1 MDNGHGGGKYGKWE
15 VSLRVP
21 DPMGP
26 GLLEQPGREEG
37 GAEGL
42 PAALWGA
49 ESGAGWR
56 PGTGGGGVTTLA
68 GTRQRD
74 VGEFF
79 CLIRFFGFLCMK
91 GADWP

>member
-21 DPMGP
+21 DPMEP
-26 GLLEQPGREEG
+26 GLLEQPVREEG

-49 ESGAGWR
+49 ESGAGCR
-56 PGTGGGGVTTLA
+56 RLPYST
-68 GTRQRD
+68 D
-74 VGEFF
+74 SYFHI
-79 CLIRFFGFLCMK
+79 LIFVFVS
-91 GADWP
+91 

>member
-21 DPMGP
+21 DPMEP
-26 GLLEQPGREEG
+26 GLLEQPVREEG

-49 ESGAGWR
+49 ESGVGWR
-56 PGTGGGGVTTLA
+56 PGTGGAWGGEVSLHWQA
-68 GTRQRD
+68 PANEMSGN
-74 VGEFF
+74 FF
-79 CLIRFFGFLCMK
+79 V
-91 GADWP
+91 

>member
-21 DPMGP
+21 DPMEP
-26 GLLEQPGREEG
+26 GLLEQPVREEG

-56 PGTGGGGVTTLA
+56 PGTGG
-68 GTRQRD
+68 RR
-74 VGEFF
+74 
-79 CLIRFFGFLCMK
+79 CH
-91 GADWP
+91 

>member
-21 DPMGP
+21 DPMEP
-26 GLLEQPGREEG
+26 GLLEQPVREEG
-37 GAEGL
+37 GADGL

-56 PGTGGGGVTTLA
+56 PGTGGRRCHYTGRHPP
-68 GTRQRD
+68 TRCR
-74 VGEFF
+74 GFF
-79 CLIRFFGFLCMK
+79 LSN
-91 GADWP
+91 

>member
-21 DPMGP
+21 DPMEP
-26 GLLEQPGREEG
+26 GLLEQPVREEG

-56 PGTGGGGVTTLA
+56 PVTGGGGGSLHWQA
-68 GTRQRD
+68 PANKISGN
-74 VGEFF
+74 FF
-79 CLIRFFGFLCMK
+79 V
-91 GADWP
+91 

>member
-42 PAALWGA
+42 PAALC
-49 ESGAGWR
+49 
-56 PGTGGGGVTTLA
+56 GGGERGGMETLTSGGGMSLA

-74 VGEFF
+74 VWEIFWGSN
-79 CLIRFFGFLCMK
+79 
-91 GADWP
+91 

>member
-21 DPMGP
+21 DPMEP
-26 GLLEQPGREEG
+26 GLLEQPVREEG

-56 PGTGGGGVTTLA
+56 PGTGGGEVSLHWQAPANEMSGN
-68 GTRQRD
+68 
-74 VGEFF
+74 FF
-79 CLIRFFGFLCMK
+79 V
-91 GADWP
+91 

>member
-15 VSLRVP
+15 VYWSSPGGRKEAQKGFQLLCGGRRVGRDG
-21 DPMGP
+21 DP
-26 GLLEQPGREEG
+26 EQ
-37 GAEGL
+37 GA
-42 PAALWGA
+42 
-49 ESGAGWR
+49 
-56 PGTGGGGVTTLA
+56 GGVTTLA